1 MLSGGQVAGLI
12 VAMFWA
18 ILVCFLAVVL
28 LRLAR
33 LLGET
38 TKMIAEIGDHAG
50 PLLDDMT
57 KTVEQ
62 AGEQLDRVDTIT
74 RNMAG
79 VTQNV
84 SAVST
89 VVTSVVGSPLVK
101 AAAFSYG
108 VRRALGGRP
117 QQGAPA
123 GGPAVT
129 GSVAQTP
136 RGKTSARRTATS
148 AKAAKGGAAGETGGI
163 GNTGK
168 TGTSRGTG
176 KIGKVGKTRKTSRTS
191 KIDNTGKAGGTGQG
205 GRSEAGRK

>member
-38 TKMIAEIGDHAG
+38 TKMISQLGDHAA

-84 SAVST
+84 SAVSG
-89 VVTSVVGSPLVK
+89 VMTSVVGNPLVK

-108 VRRALGGRP
+108 VRRALTGRP
-117 QQGAPA
+117 QNGQGSQ
-123 GGPAVT
+123 GGQGPVT
-129 GSVAQTP
+129 TGRVVANSRT
-136 RGKTSARRTATS
+136 KAASRR
-148 AKAAKGGAAGETGGI
+148 AAKGGTKGGGKGEGNGATKGGTKS
-163 GNTGK
+163 G
-168 TGTSRGTG
+168 
-176 KIGKVGKTRKTSRTS
+176 
-191 KIDNTGKAGGTGQG
+191 AGG
-205 GRSEAGRK
+205 K

>member
-38 TKMIAEIGDHAG
+38 TKMIADIGEHAG

-108 VRRALGGRP
+108 VRRALGVRQQQNGHGGEQIATGRVV
-117 QQGAPA
+117 QGPRAK
-123 GGPAVT
+123 T
-129 GSVAQTP
+129 G
-136 RGKTSARRTATS
+136 ARRAAKS
-148 AKAAKGGAAGETGGI
+148 AKATRSTKAGTTRSTGNTGD
-163 GNTGK
+163 TGK
-168 TGTSRGTG
+168 TGTAG
-176 KIGKVGKTRKTSRTS
+176 KGGK
-191 KIDNTGKAGGTGQG
+191 GGTG
-205 GRSEAGRK
+205 RR

>member
-38 TKMIAEIGDHAG
+38 TKMIAHIGDHAA

-89 VVTSVVGSPLVK
+89 VVTSVVGNPLVK

-108 VRRALGGRP
+108 VRRALGNRP
-117 QQGAPA
+117 QSASGGPVTDGRVVPNSRVKAGSRRGAKGAP
-123 GGPAVT
+123 
-129 GSVAQTP
+129 
-136 RGKTSARRTATS
+136 RGATKGATKNAANSATKT
-148 AKAAKGGAAGETGGI
+148 AKSGA
-163 GNTGK
+163 
-168 TGTSRGTG
+168 
-176 KIGKVGKTRKTSRTS
+176 VGK
-191 KIDNTGKAGGTGQG
+191 
-205 GRSEAGRK
+205 

>member
-38 TKMIAEIGDHAG
+38 TKMIAELGDHAG

-79 VTQNV
+79 VSQNV

-108 VRRALGGRP
+108 VRRALGGR
-117 QQGAPA
+117 QQPTGHMSEQVAT
-123 GGPAVT
+123 GRVTQGQRGRT
-129 GSVAQTP
+129 GSTTGVKPAA
-136 RGKTSARRTATS
+136 KTAAKTGARRATKTGSGS
-148 AKAAKGGAAGETGGI
+148 ATGKKGGSGGAGSTGAGS
-163 GNTGK
+163 TDKSGK
-168 TGTSRGTG
+168 SG
-176 KIGKVGKTRKTSRTS
+176 V
-191 KIDNTGKAGGTGQG
+191 
-205 GRSEAGRK
+205 GRK

>member
-38 TKMIAEIGDHAG
+38 TKMIADIGEHAG

-108 VRRALGGRP
+108 VRRALGVRQQPGVRRQQNGRGGQVTPVRVVATP
-117 QQGAPA
+117 QAK
-123 GGPAVT
+123 T
-129 GSVAQTP
+129 GSR
-136 RGKTSARRTATS
+136 RGGRTA
-148 AKAAKGGAAGETGGI
+148 
-163 GNTGK
+163 K
-168 TGTSRGTG
+168 TGDPGRS
-176 KIGKVGKTRKTSRTS
+176 GKVGKADKT
-191 KIDNTGKAGGTGQG
+191 
-205 GRSEAGRK
+205 GRSGAGRK